1 MTFGLRIRLMQ
12 CLLGLALAAIVL
24 GFASLMIGSV
34 AGNYIGGVNIVIGSG
49 FLVMLLV
56 APLLT
61 RAKCPRCGELFCGPQ
76 DEDVSVPG
84 TNVFTR
90 RCKYCDF
97 SLPKN

>member
-1 MTFGLRIRLMQ
+1 MMSFGVRIKLLQ
-12 CLLGLALAAIVL
+12 YLLGFAFVVIVL
-24 GFASLMIGSV
+24 GFASLIIGSV
-34 AGNYIGGVNIVIGSG
+34 TGNYIAGINIVIGSG
-49 FLVMLLV
+49 FFVTLLV
-56 APLLT
+56 APFLT

-97 SLPKN
+97 FLP